1 MNVKGSAILSSIN
14 YIKDKFGDAGLDKIK
29 ENLTDDEREILSD
42 IILQPIWYPI
52 KLYVSLTHKIDSI
65 LGIGDLSTAKDLG
78 KYEAEH
84 DLKTIYRIFYVLG
97 SPEFIIKQSA
107 KLFTTYF
114 EDGDLRI
121 AESDK
126 NNAIAELYDFPSLDQ
141 AVLHRISGFMEKTLE
156 LSGGKNPTAVVR
168 LEFRDAKKI
177 AVFICHWE

>member
-1 MNVKGSAILSSIN
+1 MNVKGSAIISSIN
-14 YIKDKFGDAGLDKIK
+14 FIKDKFGDEGLDKIK
-29 ENLTDDEREILSD
+29 ESLTDKEREILSE
-42 IILQPIWYPI
+42 IILQPIWYPLD
-52 KLYVSLTHKIDSI
+52 LYVNLTHKIDSI
-65 LGIGDLSTAKDLG
+65 LGTGDLSIAKDIG

-97 SPEFIIKQSA
+97 SPEFIIKQAA
-107 KLFTTYF
+107 KIFSTYF
-114 EDGDLRI
+114 QDGDLRI

-126 NNAIAELYDFPSLDQ
+126 NNAIAELYNFPSLDQ

-177 AVFICHWE
+177 AVYICHWD